1 MIKKSEKK
9 KRKTAKKKV
18 KIEQKKWQKK
28 RNALLITKECIGCW
42 WTVNSPHPLAYY
54 LMHYK

>member
-1 MIKKSEKK
+1 MIKKLEKK
-9 KRKTAKKKV
+9 KEKL
-18 KIEQKKWQKK
+18 QKKGENKTKKMTKKK

-54 LMHYK
+54 LMHYR